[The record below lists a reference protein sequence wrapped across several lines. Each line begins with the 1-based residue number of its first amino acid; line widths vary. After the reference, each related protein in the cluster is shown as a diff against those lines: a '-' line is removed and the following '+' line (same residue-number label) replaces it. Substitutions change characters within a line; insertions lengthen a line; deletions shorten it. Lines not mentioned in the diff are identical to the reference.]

1 MKRMRSALRCLEE
14 DHTYPSNMFQSIG
27 DILQLLVDQNWE
39 SFSYNVLSSRDVFRH
54 LSSAIASCSQLNGMT
69 LLHAIVM
76 YDPPL
81 EIVARMI
88 EFCPEMPAAEDCL
101 RRTPLHVAAGSR
113 ASVSLIELL
122 AHAHPAACDA
132 QDEER
137 KTSLHFACDSSCVLF
152 EDDFE
157 SGITPRQPPNH
168 EAVAVLL
175 SYSVHAVTLED
186 DEDMTPLEHA
196 IQSDASLE
204 TVKLL
209 QDETRQAT
217 KVLSTYQIRPPQLN
231 EGIQSFI
238 SATKS
243 MRIPAYDG
251 EYMSS
256 LGSKPTKKVKRVSGV
271 EGIG

>member
-1 MKRMRSALRCLEE
+1 MDELCPAALALAEKKIIV
-14 DHTYPSNMFQSIG
+14 TYPSNMFQSIG
-27 DILQLLVDQNWE
+27 DILELIVNQNWE
-39 SFSYNVLSSRDVFRH
+39 SFHHNVLSSPDIFRH
-54 LSSAIASCSQLNGMT
+54 LASAVSSCSQLNGMT
-69 LLHAIVM
+69 LLHAIVK

-81 EIVARMI
+81 EVVARMI
-88 EFCPEMPAAEDCL
+88 EFCPDMPAATDCL

-113 ASVSLIELL
+113 ASASLIELL

-137 KTSLHFACDSSCVLF
+137 KTPLHFACDSSCVLF
-152 EDDFE
+152 ESDFNE
-157 SGITPRQPPNH
+157 RGSIPRQPPNH
-168 EAVAVLL
+168 EAIAVLL

-209 QDETRQAT
+209 QHETRQAT
-217 KVLSTYQIRPPQLN
+217 QLN

-238 SATKS
+238 STTKS
-243 MRIPAYDG
+243 MQIPTYDG
-251 EYMSS
+251 EFMSS
-256 LGSKPTKKVKRVSGV
+256 LGSNKPTKKVKRVSGV
-271 EGIG
+271 ENIG

>member
-1 MKRMRSALRCLEE
+1 
-14 DHTYPSNMFQSIG
+14 
-27 DILQLLVDQNWE
+27 
-39 SFSYNVLSSRDVFRH
+39 
-54 LSSAIASCSQLNGMT
+54 MT
-69 LLHAIVM
+69 LLHAIVK

-81 EIVARMI
+81 DIVARMI
-88 EFCPEMPAAEDCL
+88 EFCPDMPAAADCL

-113 ASVSLIELL
+113 ASASLIKLL

-132 QDEER
+132 QDVEG
-137 KTSLHFACDSSCVLF
+137 KTPLHFSCDSSCVLF
-152 EDDFE
+152 EDDFHE
-157 SGITPRQPPNH
+157 RGSTPRQSPNH

-175 SYSVHAVTLED
+175 SYAVHAVAMED
-186 DEDMTPLEHA
+186 DEDMTPLEYA

-209 QDETRQAT
+209 EDETRQAT

-238 SATKS
+238 SATKN
-243 MRIPAYDG
+243 MQIPAYDG

-256 LGSKPTKKVKRVSGV
+256 LGSNKPTKKAKRVSV
-271 EGIG
+271 DDTQAER

>member
-1 MKRMRSALRCLEE
+1 
-14 DHTYPSNMFQSIG
+14 MFHSIG
-27 DILQLLVDQNWE
+27 DILELLVNQNWV
-39 SFSYNVLSSRDVFRH
+39 SFRYNVLSSPDIFRH
-54 LSSAIASCSQLNGMT
+54 LASAISSCSQLNGMT
-69 LLHAIVM
+69 LLHAIVK

-88 EFCPEMPAAEDCL
+88 EFCPDMPAAKDCL

-113 ASVSLIELL
+113 ASASLIELL

-137 KTSLHFACDSSCVLF
+137 KTPLHFACDSSCVLF
-152 EDDFE
+152 ESDIHE
-157 SGITPRQPPNH
+157 GGSIPRPRQPPNH

-196 IQSDASLE
+196 IQSDASME

-217 KVLSTYQIRPPQLN
+217 KVLSTYQLRQPQLN

-243 MRIPAYDG
+243 MQIPAYDG
-251 EYMSS
+251 EFMSS
-256 LGSKPTKKVKRVSGV
+256 PLGSNKPTKKVKRVS
-271 EGIG
+271 EDDTQIDI

>member
-1 MKRMRSALRCLEE
+1 
-14 DHTYPSNMFQSIG
+14 MFHSIG
-27 DILQLLVDQNWE
+27 DILELLIDQNWE
-39 SFSYNVLSSRDVFRH
+39 SFRCNVLSSREIFRH
-54 LSSAIASCSQLNGMT
+54 LASAISSCSQLNGMT
-69 LLHAIVM
+69 LLHAIVK

-88 EFCPEMPAAEDCL
+88 EFCPDMPAATDCL

-113 ASVSLIELL
+113 ASASLIELL

-137 KTSLHFACDSSCVLF
+137 KTPLHFACDSSCVLF
-152 EDDFE
+152 EDDFHE
-157 SGITPRQPPNH
+157 SGSIPRQPPNH

-196 IQSDASLE
+196 IQSNASME

-209 QDETRQAT
+209 QHETRQAT
-217 KVLSTYQIRPPQLN
+217 QLN

-243 MRIPAYDG
+243 MQIPAYDG
-251 EYMSS
+251 EFMSS
-256 LGSKPTKKVKRVSGV
+256 LGSNKPTKKVKRVSEDDTQAERHIV
-271 EGIG
+271 EDN